1 MRRATRPTPLLPD
14 AIRLN
19 PHKIALAP
27 AFFRRHRV
35 RCGRRSNNRWRD
47 FIGSIAGGNPTG
59 VLQVSSIARIIVFFW
74 NSTTPLLCPH
84 WADSQ
89 IFEMQPMNHQ
99 NYYPHQPRLH
109 TVTIPQP
116 NYLRMPRL

>member
-1 MRRATRPTPLLPD
+1 MPAPTQAPWRSLHAPPPRAARRPTPLLPD

-35 RCGRRSNNRWRD
+35 RCGRRSNNHCRD

-59 VLQVSSIARIIVFFW
+59 VLQVYWRSRNQNRHRCDEPYMCWRTSAGA
-74 NSTTPLLCPH
+74 NQLGSLLIMDN
-84 WADSQ
+84 WTSRY
-89 IFEMQPMNHQ
+89 E
-99 NYYPHQPRLH
+99 
-109 TVTIPQP
+109 T
-116 NYLRMPRL
+116 